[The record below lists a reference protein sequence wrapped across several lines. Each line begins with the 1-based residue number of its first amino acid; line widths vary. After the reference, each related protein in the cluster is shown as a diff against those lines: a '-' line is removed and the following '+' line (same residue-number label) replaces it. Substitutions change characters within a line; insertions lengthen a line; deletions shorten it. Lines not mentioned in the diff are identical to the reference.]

1 MNVANRQSRHFPFR
15 QWLPEKSGDISSIM
29 RSNTAP
35 TRFIPG
41 GPDQHDARAI
51 PPFASSMTINEHRRN
66 WQLFRQI
73 GPLGLVIL
81 LHLAFFYALQSGLEQ
96 QSPRPE
102 PREITAMLIAAQPA
116 QVPAVQASQPPQ
128 PKPEPPKTQVK
139 PKPAN
144 PAPTPPVPVTKA
156 APSPQPT
163 PKSITAPA
171 EPAPAAAPAEEA
183 SASSAAPA
191 RAAAAT
197 ASAGPVA
204 PSGPVQPRTVT
215 TGVEYLQPPRP
226 EYPAL
231 SRRLGEA
238 GTVMLRILISE
249 RGRAER
255 ADIHKSSG
263 VPRLDEAA
271 RQAAL
276 RAVFKPY
283 TENGRPI
290 PVYAI
295 LPISF
300 QLDN

>member
-1 MNVANRQSRHFPFR
+1 MLH
-15 QWLPEKSGDISSIM
+15 D
-29 RSNTAP
+29 
-35 TRFIPG
+35 
-41 GPDQHDARAI
+41 GP
-51 PPFASSMTINEHRRN
+51 RRN
-66 WQLFRQI
+66 WYALRQL

-81 LHLAFFYALQSGLEQ
+81 LHAAFFYALQSGLNQ
-96 QSPRPE
+96 QAKQAE
-102 PREITAMLIAAQPA
+102 PREIIATLIAAQPA
-116 QVPAVQASQPPQ
+116 PPAQAPTPQAPPPQ
-128 PKPEPPKTQVK
+128 PQPPKPQPVPK
-139 PKPAN
+139 PPKPVVAPKPAPQ
-144 PAPTPPVPVTKA
+144 PAPKAITTPA
-156 APSPQPT
+156 EPSPAP
-163 PKSITAPA
+163 APA
-171 EPAPAAAPAEEA
+171 EPATAAAPAN
-183 SASSAAPA
+183 AAPA
-191 RAAAAT
+191 T
-197 ASAGPVA
+197 APAGPAA
-204 PSGPVQPRTVT
+204 PSSAPAQPRTVT
-215 TGVEYLQPPRP
+215 SGVEYLQPPRP

-231 SRRLGEA
+231 SRRMGEE

-283 TENGRPI
+283 TENGRPV

>member
-1 MNVANRQSRHFPFR
+1 MTTNGQRQTWQFFRH
-15 QWLPEKSGDISSIM
+15 
-29 RSNTAP
+29 
-35 TRFIPG
+35 
-41 GPDQHDARAI
+41 
-51 PPFASSMTINEHRRN
+51 
-66 WQLFRQI
+66 I
-73 GPLGLVIL
+73 GPLGLVLL
-81 LHLAFFYALQSGLEQ
+81 LHAAFFYALQSGLGQ
-96 QSPRPE
+96 QPPRPE
-102 PREITAMLIAAQPA
+102 PREIIATLIAAQPA
-116 QVPAVQASQPPQ
+116 PAPASQPPQPPQ
-128 PKPEPPKTQVK
+128 PKPEPPKPQVK
-139 PKPAN
+139 PKPA
-144 PAPTPPVPVTKA
+144 PKPPVPVVKST
-156 APSPQPT
+156 PTPQPA

-171 EPAPAAAPAEEA
+171 EPAPTAAPA
-183 SASSAAPA
+183 AAE
-191 RAAAAT
+191 AAAT
-197 ASAGPVA
+197 SATPSNATAASASAGPAA
-204 PSGPVQPRTVT
+204 PAAPVQPRTVT

-231 SRRLGEA
+231 SRRMGEE
-238 GTVMLRILISE
+238 GTVMLRILITE

-283 TENGRPI
+283 TENGRPV

>member
-1 MNVANRQSRHFPFR
+1 MTTNGHRQH
-15 QWLPEKSGDISSIM
+15 
-29 RSNTAP
+29 
-35 TRFIPG
+35 
-41 GPDQHDARAI
+41 
-51 PPFASSMTINEHRRN
+51 
-66 WQLFRQI
+66 WQLFRHI
-73 GPLGLVIL
+73 GPLGLVLL
-81 LHLAFFYALQSGLEQ
+81 LHAAFFYALQSGLGQ
-96 QSPRPE
+96 PPARAE
-102 PREITAMLIAAQPA
+102 PREIIATLIAAQPA
-116 QVPAVQASQPPQ
+116 QAPVSQAPQ
-128 PKPEPPKTQVK
+128 PKPEPPKPQVK
-139 PKPAN
+139 PKP
-144 PAPTPPVPVTKA
+144 PVPVAKPV
-156 APSPQPT
+156 PSPQPA

-171 EPAPAAAPAEEA
+171 EPAPAAAPAATEA
-183 SASSAAPA
+183 AATSANPSNATTATAAAGPAAPA
-191 RAAAAT
+191 A
-197 ASAGPVA
+197 
-204 PSGPVQPRTVT
+204 PVQPRTVT
-215 TGVEYLQPPRP
+215 TGVEYLQAPRP

-231 SRRLGEA
+231 SRRMGEE

-283 TENGRPI
+283 TENGRPV

>member
-1 MNVANRQSRHFPFR
+1 MTTNGQRQNWQFFR
-15 QWLPEKSGDISSIM
+15 Q
-29 RSNTAP
+29 A
-35 TRFIPG
+35 
-41 GPDQHDARAI
+41 
-51 PPFASSMTINEHRRN
+51 
-66 WQLFRQI
+66 

-81 LHLAFFYALQSGLEQ
+81 LHAAFFYALQSGLGQ
-96 QSPRPE
+96 QPPRPE
-102 PREITAMLIAAQPA
+102 PREIIATLIAAQPA
-116 QVPAVQASQPPQ
+116 QAPVVQAPQPPQ
-128 PKPEPPKTQVK
+128 PKPEPPKPQVK
-139 PKPAN
+139 PKAAK
-144 PAPTPPVPVTKA
+144 PAPTPPVPVAKT

-171 EPAPAAAPAEEA
+171 EPASAAPAEA
-183 SASSAAPA
+183 TAATAAPA
-191 RAAAAT
+191 SAASAT
-197 ASAGPVA
+197 ASAGPAA
-204 PSGPVQPRTVT
+204 PAAPVQPRTVT

-231 SRRLGEA
+231 SRRMGEE
-238 GTVMLRILISE
+238 GTVMLRILITD

-283 TENGRPI
+283 TENGRPV